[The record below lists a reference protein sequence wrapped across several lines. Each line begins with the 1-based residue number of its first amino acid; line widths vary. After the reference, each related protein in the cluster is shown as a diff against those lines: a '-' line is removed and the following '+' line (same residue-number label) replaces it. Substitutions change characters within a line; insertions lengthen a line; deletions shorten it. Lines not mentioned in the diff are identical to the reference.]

1 MGRTLQEAL
10 VRALEKLKDSS
21 FQRFRDKLSGW
32 KIREEYKNNKD
43 HVLTGKNPETIA
55 HLITEF
61 YRDAYGAEL
70 TLAVLEDI
78 DEENVR
84 QDLQNDLREVDIS
97 GHGLG
102 TMMFTDRVNFIEHL
116 GPGLF
121 TTIEEV
127 DPVLCCLREQN
138 LLTKEQYYD
147 VMKKTTSQDKMEQLC
162 VIIRYWEDT
171 GKYMAY
177 TLIKKNNEFSFKR
190 LEEEWM
196 RRNLLDKEQFIL
208 WHQSDLITRITVV
221 DPVVQDLLDQ
231 HLLTEE
237 EYKDVMKQMTSQEK
251 MRKLCDIISHWD
263 GLGMYRAYR
272 VLRGYNRNIIRSL
285 EVKDMVWINAWSHVW
300 GADHF
305 VDRHRYHLIYNIQD
319 INAVV
324 RDLQWNN
331 LLHWGECI
339 NVMTRTE
346 PEEKM
351 KLLSYI
357 FRIQTDRE
365 KDQFFISLWRYNY
378 TVINNLEKSDK
389 EPKRSE
395 SIRSYKS
402 EAGSHFID
410 RHKED
415 LIEKIK
421 IVPLYDLYDRD
432 LLTTGE
438 LEYTEQILN
447 PKELMRLLY
456 DLMREWDQHEK
467 EEVYE
472 MFKKYNPWVFNDLK
486 KMRKSSKLKELTGS
500 QIMDWGQQYL
510 IKRIMYVH
518 PVINHL
524 CHEDLLISEE
534 FDYRWNRPNSKVTMR
549 LLYDVITDWDDED
562 KESVCQMFYS
572 FNPSVIFDLKM
583 REKPS
588 KFVKTSAFYLS
599 EHFVDRHRD
608 ALITHRPYV
617 IPVFDYIW
625 RERLLTFE
633 QYNTLCEIKSPQ
645 EALRQLYE
653 YMEIWSNSDK
663 EKFYEALLIHNMSLI
678 RDLKSKDSIEKELP
692 GGSDLHMKPVAS
704 KDETFYKSMM
714 TDMNYS
720 EFTDDEMSCVLCD
733 KLGKVITAS
742 VITPT
747 MKGRTYCLSMD
758 SPGLFRCS
766 ESGIQFLVTEPVTLK
781 YEVDSWSN
789 YTEILQ
795 TLPGEYEII
804 GPLFNIETAIKPKVV
819 SAVYLPHWLC
829 VGAFKGRQSLLKC
842 FHYKDDD
849 VTLETP
855 SRLEAMYAVLQ
866 NPTFSR
872 FGVILSSLKRRKIRC
887 HGMVLI
893 FCNTIFRDN
902 QNHVYR
908 LHLYLLPRIRTA
920 EKAVVNAERESSFQ
934 RVPKP
939 PQTKNIYSKKNY
951 KVIGSQNAVVD
962 PPTLKFDSRLSN
974 IYPYTE
980 IKIRGEMDTEV
991 NVSVLL
997 EDNDDLVWR
1006 SVVFAE
1012 EMLILT
1018 SAISRLTIHSDLRG
1032 TLVIWTAVER
1042 CTWTFPTS

>member
-300 GADHF
+300 
-305 VDRHRYHLIYNIQD
+305 
-319 INAVV
+319 
-324 RDLQWNN
+324 
-331 LLHWGECI
+331 
-339 NVMTRTE
+339 
-346 PEEKM
+346 
-351 KLLSYI
+351 
-357 FRIQTDRE
+357 
-365 KDQFFISLWRYNY
+365 
-378 TVINNLEKSDK
+378 
-389 EPKRSE
+389 
-395 SIRSYKS
+395 
-402 EAGSHFID
+402 AGSHFID

-1018 SAISRLTIHSDLRG
+1018 SAISRLTIHSDAPGPSRHPNNHFLDYHRRDLIIMIDMVDPVLDDLCSQDLLIREQYNTVRSKPTTQEKMRQLYEYISYWSDDDKDKVYKAMETRNPRIIDRLKRG
-1032 TLVIWTAVER
+1032 GFADH
-1042 CTWTFPTS
+1042 